1 MAADFLPSLVNKAVE
16 GQLNLPIPG
25 TSDPYFPIIQYADDT
40 LIIMEGCLR
49 QLQVLKNIL
58 EIYSTATGLKVNYN
72 KSMMVPLN
80 MNDQALNILSASFNC
95 AKRSLPF
102 TYLGLP
108 LGITKPKVEEFLP
121 LVTKCERR
129 LQATSMFL
137 SQAGWLQMTNAV
149 FTSLPMF
156 HLGTYLLPKTV
167 IDQIDKYRKHC
178 LWRGSNIGPP
188 KAAWKMVCLPKEEGG
203 LGVLNLKTQNEAMLL
218 KNLHKFFNK
227 VDTPWVQLI

>member
-1 MAADFLPSLVNKAVE
+1 
-16 GQLNLPIPG
+16 
-25 TSDPYFPIIQYADDT
+25 
-40 LIIMEGCLR
+40 
-49 QLQVLKNIL
+49 
-58 EIYSTATGLKVNYN
+58 
-72 KSMMVPLN
+72 
-80 MNDQALNILSASFNC
+80 
-95 AKRSLPF
+95 
-102 TYLGLP
+102 
-108 LGITKPKVEEFLP
+108 
-121 LVTKCERR
+121 
-129 LQATSMFL
+129 MFL
-137 SQAGWLQMTNAV
+137 SQAGRLQMTNAV

-178 LWRGSNIGPP
+178 LWRGSNINTKGPP

>member
-1 MAADFLPSLVNKAVE
+1 
-16 GQLNLPIPG
+16 
-25 TSDPYFPIIQYADDT
+25 
-40 LIIMEGCLR
+40 
-49 QLQVLKNIL
+49 
-58 EIYSTATGLKVNYN
+58 
-72 KSMMVPLN
+72 
-80 MNDQALNILSASFNC
+80 
-95 AKRSLPF
+95 
-102 TYLGLP
+102 
-108 LGITKPKVEEFLP
+108 
-121 LVTKCERR
+121 
-129 LQATSMFL
+129 MFL
-137 SQAGWLQMTNAV
+137 SEAGRLQMTNAV